1 MLPIPSAGRPAP
13 GNGRPLGIHAKSAVR
28 VYLEKS
34 AAGTVS
40 DPGLARRWRLQR
52 GAAGF
57 LADKGPKID
66 RYGEQV
72 MAFKYRVAMCH
83 RGTDGGPVT
92 IKRSPDG
99 TRATFLGVQTCGSVW
114 HCPLCAPKVALKR
127 RDELNLAMNR
137 WMVDHGGSVGF
148 VTCTI
153 QHDTKTF
160 GAGKLVPERDEIAEA
175 MSYFKGTRAVREL
188 LKRCG
193 HVGSV
198 RALEPTFGE
207 INGWHLH
214 SHDLAFVAADALI
227 FDRSGRLVLWLSPLG
242 RLVKLWARE
251 LIKRGLAGLTGNET
265 PAERRSKLRHLLTH
279 CLTVQG
285 GGKAADYVAKFGKE
299 PEGDRGQWG
308 IASEMTRAHL
318 KNGASVERGV
328 PQRCGHASPWALLND
343 AVDGDARSEALFR
356 EYAEAMQGRRQLFW
370 SRGLKALLK
379 IGEQSDE
386 EIAARPDPKCSEHV
400 IEITPGVWTLIL
412 ACDARFELLRAAAT
426 EGREGVLLLLAEL
439 ERRTPTH
446 YGGFTQSRA
455 VFMVPH
461 RRAA

>member
-1 MLPIPSAGRPAP
+1 LS
-13 GNGRPLGIHAKSAVR
+13 
-28 VYLEKS
+28 
-34 AAGTVS
+34 
-40 DPGLARRWRLQR
+40 
-52 GAAGF
+52 
-57 LADKGPKID
+57 DKGPKID

-92 IKRSPDG
+92 VKRSPDG

-114 HCPLCAPKVALKR
+114 HCPLCAPKVALAR
-127 RDELNLAMNR
+127 RDELNRALAA
-137 WMVDHGGSVGF
+137 WMVGHRGRVAF
-148 VTCTI
+148 VTYTLR
-153 QHDTKTF
+153 HDAGRF
-160 GAGKLVPERDEIAEA
+160 GAGQLAAERDQLAEA
-175 MSYFKGTRAVREL
+175 LSYFKGTRAVREL
-188 LKRCG
+188 LKSCG
-193 HVGSV
+193 HVGTV
-198 RALEPTFGE
+198 RALEATFGE

-214 SHDLAFVAADALI
+214 THELAFVAASALT
-227 FDRSGRLVLWLSPLG
+227 FARDGRLVLWASPLG

-251 LIKRGLAGLTGNET
+251 LIRRGLAGLTGNET
-265 PAERRSKLRHLLTH
+265 PAERRVKLRHLLTH

-318 KNGASVERGV
+318 KQGAGVERGV

-343 AVDGDARSEALFR
+343 ASDGDVRSAVLFR
-356 EYAEAMQGRRQLFW
+356 EFAEVMQGRRQLFW
-370 SRGLKALLK
+370 SRGLKVLLK
-379 IGEQSDE
+379 IAEQSDDE
-386 EIAARPDPKCSEHV
+386 AAARPDPKCSEYV

-426 EGREGVLLLLAEL
+426 GGRAGVLLLLAEL

-446 YGGFTQSRA
+446 RGGFTQSRA
-455 VFMVPH
+455 VFMVSH
-461 RRAA
+461 RKAA